1 VRWLAGLVIAVLGV
15 VAVWLFLPGEAE
27 PAGGALRVLRGG
39 AEVEISGP
47 LSTDL
52 AKSLRGL
59 GAVPLV
65 QLDSVGGSRAGALA
79 IADAI
84 RAGGSETVVT
94 DRCLSV
100 CAAAFMAGRRRWIG
114 PFATVGLDAESSAV
128 YRRAGVP
135 DALVTEAMAAPPG
148 QTSVPTKDEIV
159 RAGLATDQA
168 RPDQFALGGF
178 GPAPTPASIRDRL
191 LGVPLYRA
199 VALADPDGFR
209 SVVDRWSVATL
220 NGESGTVPF
229 RDMQALLS
237 RSFSAALRQA
247 PDELLLI
254 QAELFRDE
262 LAWMQRH
269 EPALCGPWAAALG
282 GLPGPTDDDLVGR
295 RRALELAVLSI
306 PHVKVVDAPFVSSKD
321 GDCAH
326 VKHLWT
332 SEAVSADAIR
342 SLLRE

>member
-1 VRWLAGLVIAVLGV
+1 MRWLAGLVIVALG
-15 VAVWLFLPGEAE
+15 AVWLFFPGEAE
-27 PAGGALRVLRGG
+27 PAGGALRVLRDG

-59 GAVPLV
+59 GLVPVV

-79 IADAI
+79 VADAI
-84 RAGGSETVVT
+84 RAGGRETVVT

-100 CAAAFMAGRRRWIG
+100 CAAAFMAGRRRWVG

-128 YRRAGVP
+128 YRKAGVP

-148 QTSVPTKDEIV
+148 QTWVPTQDEIV
-159 RAGLATDQA
+159 GAGLATDRA

-178 GPAPTPASIRDRL
+178 GPAPTPASIRERL

-199 VALADPDGFR
+199 VALADPDGFG
-209 SVVDRWSVATL
+209 SVVDRWSGAIL
-220 NGESGTVPF
+220 NGETGTIPF

-237 RSFSAALRQA
+237 RSFNAALRQA
-247 PDELLLI
+247 PDELLLR

-269 EPALCGPWAAALG
+269 EPALCVAWATALG
-282 GLPGPTDDDLVGR
+282 GLPGPTDEDLVAR
-295 RRALELAVLSI
+295 RRTLDLAVLST
-306 PHVKVVDAPFVSSKD
+306 PHVKVVDVHVVSSKD

-326 VKHLWT
+326 LEHLWT
-332 SEAVSADAIR
+332 SEAVSADAVR